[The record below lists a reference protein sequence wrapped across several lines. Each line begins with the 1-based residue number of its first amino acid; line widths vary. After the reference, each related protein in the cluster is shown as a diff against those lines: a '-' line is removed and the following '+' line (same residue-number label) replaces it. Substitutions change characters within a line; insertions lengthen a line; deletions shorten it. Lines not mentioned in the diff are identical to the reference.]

1 MTKPNDPIE
10 PITTGMPPVR
20 RDAHA
25 TCLNCASVLQGNY
38 CHVCGQHAHNP
49 LKSFKHAV
57 EDVFESFWHVDG
69 RILRTLLD
77 LLVPGRASRAYLA
90 GHRVR
95 YIPPLRLYVILS
107 LLTFFVAHF
116 LAADIKGGFDI
127 QADRAG
133 NNPFAALTTEQAVEA
148 KRVEVLA
155 DLQRGQAEAAGSQVA
170 DVAITTA
177 RGVVNAQ
184 AKRRIAELR
193 GEKPARDIIQIDPGD
208 EKPLAPLPDHPSLS
222 QRLEHNIERNVRAFA
237 QDRHAFAERMLTHA
251 PGVLLVLVPLFA
263 LVLRL
268 VYPLRA
274 MGYLEHL
281 VVALYSHAFLL
292 LVALAWML
300 ALLLDRASGG
310 SVAGTLAAWIL
321 PPVTIGYLLFAQK
334 RVYGDG
340 WMLTLLRFAVTG
352 LLYFALATLAFAAVL
367 MMSLMLGA

>member
-10 PITTGMPPVR
+10 PISTGMPPVR

-25 TCLNCASVLQGNY
+25 ACLNCGSVLQGSY

-49 LKSFKHAV
+49 LKSFRHAV

-69 RILRTLLD
+69 RILRTLRD

-95 YIPPLRLYVILS
+95 YLPPLRLYVILS

-116 LAADIKGGFDI
+116 LAADLKGGFDI
-127 QADRAG
+127 QTDRTG
-133 NNPFAALTTEQAVEA
+133 NSPFATLATEQAVEA
-148 KRVEVLA
+148 KRGEILA
-155 DLQRGQAEAAGSQVA
+155 ELQRGQAEAAGSQVA
-170 DVAITTA
+170 EVAITTA
-177 RGVVNAQ
+177 RRITDAQ
-184 AKRRIAELR
+184 AQRRIAELR
-193 GEKPARDIIQIDPGD
+193 GEKPQGGFIQIDPGD
-208 EKPLAPLPDHPSLS
+208 GKTPAPLGTNARFSD
-222 QRLEHNIERNVRAFA
+222 RLAHNIEENVRAFA
-237 QDRHAFAERMLTHA
+237 QDKRAFAEKMLTHA

-300 ALLLDRASGG
+300 ALLLDRATGSG
-310 SVAGTLAAWIL
+310 VAGTLAAWIL
-321 PPVTIGYLLFAQK
+321 PPVTLGHLLFSQK

-340 WMLTLLRFAVTG
+340 WPLTLLRFSITG
-352 LLYFALATLAFAAVL
+352 LLYFGLATFAFAAVL
-367 MMSLMLGA
+367 MMSLMLKP